1 MEWGMMKSI
10 GTAKPCGRYT
20 CPVVLGWV
28 VVLLLP
34 TTGSAQRQRLQVIN
48 RNAIQIRDI
57 QAAGVFDAEPQTVE
71 PEFGAVLKTDPDLE
85 ASLATAERFREDNNY
100 RVATQLWQAV
110 LQRSGDALYSSDG
123 KTYYSLVQQV
133 EQILADLP
141 PAGLAVYRV
150 TADAEAKEILAQAND
165 PNDIT
170 SLNRVVRQ
178 YFISSL
184 GDDAAY
190 RLGCIYLDQ
199 FDFIGAR
206 RMFEKIVNQY
216 PDPSIDMHQVRLRI
230 ALCQSYLGEIEAAN
244 QSLEEAKRIGGE
256 TNQLIQVQRTLG
268 ELTSDNS
275 SNVVSSDW
283 LMPVGNA
290 RRDGVMLAPPRDLLE
305 TDLVA
310 AWQFFVDPRDK
321 YSWTDAMGKLLV
333 GKDSFGDGADETQS
347 GTDAR
352 MIKSWREK
360 GWRPAGHLLM
370 NEGRVY
376 FKSAADMTV
385 WDAHRVA
392 TMIEEAPDDPE
403 WGDAVGWRSVWRN
416 AFQVDAA
423 TQMIQTIRRSW
434 GGYGNRGGNTAGTT
448 KPESIAEVQL
458 FGDRIQQQL
467 SIHDGILYSLEGSRF
482 DEKNRKKAQ
491 RVSPQWN
498 TSFRRTRSNFLTAYD
513 AVSGEVLWTLPRQD
527 QTETAD
533 NVLAE
538 GEEPKWLEAG
548 GFMAAPI
555 GFGEFIL
562 VPVNNGGSISIYAL
576 DPANQGKT
584 VWNSF
589 LCDEPESGAE
599 PWSPINLSIDG
610 SDLFVN
616 TGMGVVFVLDPATG
630 LVRFAKRYERVGTPD
645 DFRRRSGWTINR
657 LNFHGWSS
665 DVILP
670 YGRQMICFCSDTE
683 TIEAL
688 DRNTGQLIWRSD
700 MSPIGYKV
708 DYLLGVYNDML
719 FAAGRETVVAYDLN
733 GEGRMIWGA
742 DQMFEGKQSFGRG
755 MLTPNGLYMPVE
767 DSIYHFSL
775 PNENGKAKL
784 VSRVEVNFGTG
795 APVGNLY
802 SDGSRIWVHGANRL
816 YALAPRPD

>member
-1 MEWGMMKSI
+1 M
-10 GTAKPCGRYT
+10 R
-20 CPVVLGWV
+20 
-28 VVLLLP
+28 
-34 TTGSAQRQRLQVIN
+34 
-48 RNAIQIRDI
+48 
-57 QAAGVFDAEPQTVE
+57 PQ
-71 PEFGAVLKTDPDLE
+71 
-85 ASLATAERFREDNNY
+85 
-100 RVATQLWQAV
+100 
-110 LQRSGDALYSSDG
+110 G
-123 KTYYSLVQQV
+123 K
-133 EQILADLP
+133 
-141 PAGLAVYRV
+141 
-150 TADAEAKEILAQAND
+150 
-165 PNDIT
+165 
-170 SLNRVVRQ
+170 
-178 YFISSL
+178 
-184 GDDAAY
+184 
-190 RLGCIYLDQ
+190 C
-199 FDFIGAR
+199 
-206 RMFEKIVNQY
+206 
-216 PDPSIDMHQVRLRI
+216 
-230 ALCQSYLGEIEAAN
+230 
-244 QSLEEAKRIGGE
+244 
-256 TNQLIQVQRTLG
+256 
-268 ELTSDNS
+268 
-275 SNVVSSDW
+275 
-283 LMPVGNA
+283 
-290 RRDGVMLAPPRDLLE
+290 
-305 TDLVA
+305 
-310 AWQFFVDPRDK
+310 
-321 YSWTDAMGKLLV
+321 
-333 GKDSFGDGADETQS
+333 
-347 GTDAR
+347 
-352 MIKSWREK
+352 
-360 GWRPAGHLLM
+360 
-370 NEGRVY
+370 
-376 FKSAADMTV
+376 
-385 WDAHRVA
+385 
-392 TMIEEAPDDPE
+392 
-403 WGDAVGWRSVWRN
+403 
-416 AFQVDAA
+416 
-423 TQMIQTIRRSW
+423 
-434 GGYGNRGGNTAGTT
+434 
-448 KPESIAEVQL
+448 
-458 FGDRIQQQL
+458 
-467 SIHDGILYSLEGSRF
+467 
-482 DEKNRKKAQ
+482 
-491 RVSPQWN
+491 
-498 TSFRRTRSNFLTAYD
+498 
-513 AVSGEVLWTLPRQD
+513 LWTLPRQD